1 LTKVVSP
8 AALAAA
14 RQTCQ
19 KGSGHGVRVR
29 GAQDWR
35 VVGVRGHLPGGCGAE
50 ADPDDP
56 SNVFVVFE
64 WSDLDGARRFATGLE
79 THEAAE
85 WATLG
90 IWSLANVTEE
100 VLEFE
105 A

>member
-1 LTKVVSP
+1 MAYVFVEHKIGEWSEFEDIFRADAGRRRKLGS
-8 AALAAA
+8 
-14 RQTCQ
+14 
-19 KGSGHGVRVR
+19 KGGRIFR
-29 GAQDWR
+29 N
-35 VVGVRGHLPGGCGAE
+35 
-50 ADPDDP
+50 PDDP